1 MCTCGVAGPQEAD
14 ASEQSLVALLQG
26 QELQVRSIAFDSPH
40 GADQKRTAF
49 VRLMPPPLPWRSAEQ
64 EVRSPGPLWATA
76 QLPHGRGCH
85 LSTRAAAPAAMA
97 QCCRQPWDQPWGE
110 PRTVCR
116 RLGLSVSEIM
126 AMLSEPMLIKLV
138 VSISCHKQRKCLMN
152 RFCSA
157 GG

>member
-76 QLPHGRGCH
+76 QLPHGRGM
-85 LSTRAAAPAAMA
+85 SPVNA
-97 QCCRQPWDQPWGE
+97 CCRPCCHGAVLP
-110 PRTVCR
+110 PA
-116 RLGLSVSEIM
+116 LGSALGRASHSLQKIRAISVRNNGN
-126 AMLSEPMLIKLV
+126 AV
-138 VSISCHKQRKCLMN
+138 
-152 RFCSA
+152 
-157 GG
+157 